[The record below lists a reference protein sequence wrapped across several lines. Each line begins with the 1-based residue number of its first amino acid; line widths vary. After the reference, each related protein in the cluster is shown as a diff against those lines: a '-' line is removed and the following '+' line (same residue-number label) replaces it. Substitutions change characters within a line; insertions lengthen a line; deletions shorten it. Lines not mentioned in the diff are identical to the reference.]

1 MARNTKAGLI
11 KAMGDYYTS
20 QSKTG
25 VDMLF
30 KGISHVQTAWQ
41 AYSEDQIKK
50 AEQKFGTLDVMPSGL
65 LAWNDDSKE
74 VFMGDLQSLADQ
86 YEVAKKSNNELD
98 AMKIQKEYG
107 DIVKTINKLSTMFTN
122 AKQDTFASDGGVN
135 YSNAM
140 DRTYIS
146 QLATGTYTLSK
157 DTDGRYLINTYTEGP
172 NGTLESFSGTL
183 QEFDSAIFLRAD
195 KIGDLIDKET
205 EKISKNSNAYNGG
218 VLEKNIKGLVGNRE
232 AMSSLFWDSVVDV
245 SFASG
250 MSNALS
256 ISDRFKNNMLTGTDA
271 EKEIKMKEYK
281 WHTSEFAAL
290 SDEEKQERY
299 TEMVNFVYNTVV
311 EHSQNKWNNK
321 KSGETKETLPTV
333 FGIKKETPTRANVNT
348 GVGNVSTTQF
358 NLMLDKL
365 DEKSN
370 VAVRGWDGRHYKYV
384 TVGGVSGWQ
393 VANSDKDARKNKY
406 SNTSEKEMLMNL
418 GLDGFK
424 IEPFELPQI
433 GWIN

>member
-30 KGISHVQTAWQ
+30 KGIAHVQTAWQ

-311 EHSQNKWNNK
+311 EHSQNKWNANK
-321 KSGETKETLPTV
+321 KDKEGTLLPKV
-333 FGIKKETPTRANVNT
+333 FGIRKETPTRAKVDA
-348 GVGNVSTTQF
+348 GGYSITTSEF
-358 NLMLDKL
+358 NIMLDRL
-365 DEKSN
+365 DAKSE
-370 VAVRGWDGRHYKYV
+370 VSIRGWDEKHYRYK
-384 TVGGVSGWQ
+384 TINGMSGWQ
-393 VANSDKDARKNKY
+393 VADSDKNAKKNKY
-406 SNTSEKEMLMNL
+406 SNISEKEMLQNL